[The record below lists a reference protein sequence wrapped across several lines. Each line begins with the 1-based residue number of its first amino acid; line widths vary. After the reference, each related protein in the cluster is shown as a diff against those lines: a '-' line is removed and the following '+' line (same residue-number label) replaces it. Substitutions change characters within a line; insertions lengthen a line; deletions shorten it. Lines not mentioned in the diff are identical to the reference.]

1 MVAKDIL
8 VPIKGLQL
16 QEPPLLRERVF
27 VKWKDSSSDET
38 FTLGSCSHQNKQNLN
53 FLMTASSDSE
63 GHIHIYFSLKVS
75 IRQSC
80 TRKQM
85 EMLFV
90 VPPDANLTDS
100 FTPLLASGI
109 DDLSFLDA
117 SALHQAGI
125 SKSGLV
131 MRVEFH
137 LTTSGF
143 VVMNKRKKTP
153 GSVTPKDGTSSDLIE
168 RLKSLSKTK
177 IFSVYI
183 SPSTYAQVNLKKFH
197 ADLITAKRKTDVK
210 EMYVQQGAML
220 VEWSIFGPPNRYDT
234 LPPQDT
240 LPPPYTKNPTP
251 PSKEVQVPQSPP
263 VILKDGSLLID
274 TIEVVIA
281 ETPTQTPV
289 SPDSIPVMHGIFSS
303 SVEELF
309 DSEPN
314 LNDFEEDSRYIT
326 TDFDV
331 CSDEEYLAKLNS
343 RELSQPSTSTCDL
356 AILNGLQAKLIEW
369 LKGAMTQN
377 PNIYKHKSL
386 AGKLSLLG
394 YYIRT
399 SNAEGFNVTR
409 LWCSAIFFYDPLDSI
424 DTPET
429 PKSYHQSN
437 KHPVSQMFD
446 LIEWA
451 NTFRYGAEFSSPL
464 VNDFVEL
471 GSAARSFIAT
481 RTQQNEENFDNRKRV
496 CMARILTAFGTSDI
510 GEKKR
515 KAVSGKERNLLETPI
530 NQVSKRARMLN
541 ER

>member
-1 MVAKDIL
+1 
-8 VPIKGLQL
+8 
-16 QEPPLLRERVF
+16 
-27 VKWKDSSSDET
+27 
-38 FTLGSCSHQNKQNLN
+38 
-53 FLMTASSDSE
+53 
-63 GHIHIYFSLKVS
+63 
-75 IRQSC
+75 
-80 TRKQM
+80 M

-100 FTPLLASGI
+100 FTPLLAPGI

-125 SKSGLV
+125 SQSGLV

-153 GSVTPKDGTSSDLIE
+153 GSITPKDGTSSDLIE

-177 IFSVYI
+177 IFSIYI
-183 SPSTYAQVNLKKFH
+183 SPSTYA
-197 ADLITAKRKTDVK
+197 
-210 EMYVQQGAML
+210 
-220 VEWSIFGPPNRYDT
+220 
-234 LPPQDT
+234 QDT
-240 LPPPYTKNPTP
+240 LPPPYTKIPAP
-251 PSKEVQVPQSPP
+251 LLPEVQVPQSPP
-263 VILKDGSLLID
+263 VMLKDGSLSID

-289 SPDSIPVMHGIFSS
+289 SPNPTPVMHGIFSS
-303 SVEELF
+303 VEESF

-314 LNDFEEDSRYIT
+314 LDDFEEDSRYVT

-331 CSDEEYLAKLNS
+331 CSDEESLAKLNS
-343 RELSQPSTSTCDL
+343 RELSHPSTSPCDL
-356 AILNGLQAKLIEW
+356 AIFYGLQAKLIEW
-369 LKGAMTQN
+369 LKGAMKQN
-377 PNIYKHKSL
+377 PNVYKHKSL

-394 YYIRT
+394 YYIRA

-429 PKSYHQSN
+429 PESYHQSN
-437 KHPVSQMFD
+437 IHLFSQMFD

-451 NTFRYGAEFSSPL
+451 NTFRYGAEFSSSL
-464 VNDFVEL
+464 VDDFVKL
-471 GSAARSFIAT
+471 GRAARSFIAS
-481 RTQQNEENFDNRKRV
+481 RTQQNEENFDNQKTV
-496 CMARILTAFGTSDI
+496 CMARILTVFGTSDI

-515 KAVSGKERNLLETPI
+515 KAFSGK
-530 NQVSKRARMLN
+530 
-541 ER
+541 

>member
-27 VKWKDSSSDET
+27 VKWKDSLSDET

-53 FLMTASSDSE
+53 FLMTASSDSD

-90 VPPDANLTDS
+90 VPPDANLTGS

-153 GSVTPKDGTSSDLIE
+153 GNITPKDGTSSDLIE
-168 RLKSLSKTK
+168 RLESLSKTK

-183 SPSTYAQVNLKKFH
+183 SPSTYAQVNFKKLH
-197 ADLITAKRKTDVK
+197 ADLITAKRKINVK

-220 VEWSIFGPPNRYDT
+220 VEWSMFGSPNRYDT

-240 LPPPYTKNPTP
+240 LPPPYTKSPAP
-251 PSKEVQVPQSPP
+251 LLPEVQVPRSPP
-263 VILKDGSLLID
+263 VMLKDGSLSID

-289 SPDSIPVMHGIFSS
+289 SPNPTPVMHGIFSS
-303 SVEELF
+303 VEESS

-331 CSDEEYLAKLNS
+331 CSDEESLAKLNS
-343 RELSQPSTSTCDL
+343 RELSQPSTSPCDL

-369 LKGAMTQN
+369 LKGAMKQN
-377 PNIYKHKSL
+377 PNVYKHKSL

-394 YYIRT
+394 YYIRA

-409 LWCSAIFFYDPLDSI
+409 LWCSAIFFCDPLDSI
-424 DTPET
+424 DAPET

-451 NTFRYGAEFSSPL
+451 NTFRYGAEFNSPL
-464 VNDFVEL
+464 VDDFVKL
-471 GSAARSFIAT
+471 GRAARSFIAS
-481 RTQQNEENFDNRKRV
+481 RTQQNEENFDNQKSFCV
-496 CMARILTAFGTSDI
+496 ARILTAFGTSDI

-515 KAVSGKERNLLETPI
+515 KAVSGKERNFLETPI
-530 NQVSKRARMLN
+530 NELSKRARILN

>member
-53 FLMTASSDSE
+53 FLMTASSDLD
-63 GHIHIYFSLKVS
+63 GHVHIYFSLKVS

-153 GSVTPKDGTSSDLIE
+153 GSITPKDGTSSDLIE

-183 SPSTYAQVNLKKFH
+183 SPSTYAQVNFKKFH
-197 ADLITAKRKTDVK
+197 ANLIAAKRKSNVN

-220 VEWSIFGPPNRYDT
+220 VEWSIFGPSNRYDT

-240 LPPPYTKNPTP
+240 LPPPYTKNPTT

-263 VILKDGSLLID
+263 VILKDGSLSID

-289 SPDSIPVMHGIFSS
+289 SPNLTPVMHGIFSS
-303 SVEELF
+303 SVEGLF

-314 LNDFEEDSRYIT
+314 LNDFEEDSRCNT

-331 CSDEEYLAKLNS
+331 CSDEESLAKLNS
-343 RELSQPSTSTCDL
+343 RELSQQPTSTCDL
-356 AILNGLQAKLIEW
+356 EILNGLQAKLIEW

-377 PNIYKHKSL
+377 PNVYKHKSL

-424 DTPET
+424 DTPES

-437 KHPVSQMFD
+437 KHPVSQMFG

-464 VNDFVEL
+464 VNGFVKL
-471 GSAARSFIAT
+471 GSAARSLIAS
-481 RTQQNEENFDNRKRV
+481 RTQQNEEIFDNRKLV

-515 KAVSGKERNLLETPI
+515 KAVSGKERDLLELPI
-530 NQVSKRARMLN
+530 NEVSKRARTLN